1 MSDCTSVANTDFL
14 GPPDE
19 GGGAWLRPCGVIW
32 GPVGR
37 ALWFLL
43 HRACLANFVIHR
55 GPRLAAGSAL
65 PRWLL
70 WFGAWWPAP
79 KTSVGG
85 DGRGLCA
92 WHVVRTHT
100 HPKSEEPYIDKL
112 VGAVTATFK
121 ENAWFAG
128 TWEKRRLTARWSGS
142 WQGSGLTGFARVLDS
157 TKFQLR
163 DASPVTAVG
172 IGCCL
177 RTWAWAGASVPLSR
191 PAQLFCLPA
200 QCMLVRL
207 RGCIEEHE
215 V

>member
-1 MSDCTSVANTDFL
+1 MLAMGS
-14 GPPDE
+14 PDV

-112 VGAVTATFK
+112 VGAVTGTFK
-121 ENAWFAG
+121 EYAWFAG
-128 TWEKRRLTARWSGS
+128 TREKRRLTARWSGS
-142 WQGSGLTGFARVLDS
+142 WQGSGLTGSARVLDS

-172 IGCCL
+172 DRMLSPYVGLGRRFCAFEPP
-177 RTWAWAGASVPLSR
+177 RTTFLFGTWH
-191 PAQLFCLPA
+191 PARWTNA
-200 QCMLVRL
+200 K
-207 RGCIEEHE
+207 
-215 V
+215 